1 MTGDDHSSSL
11 FIINQGKAARF
22 RSNRPQTKHN
32 VRSHCS
38 LTPVDGRNP
47 ASHLMIGSSS
57 RYLQGFL
64 HPRWCRMSSNSS
76 INSKT
81 LTLFV
86 WLTQLFSRSSVCIV
100 TLPIFFACYHHISS
114 HPLISFFHENRRVP
128 KCHQAKYFLG
138 VIALKRLGPLDFH
151 RFLLLPK
158 KIYMKH
164 VHPSTSTR
172 FQEPKYCAWKCAKT

>member
-114 HPLISFFHENRRVP
+114 HPLISFFHGNRRVP

-138 VIALKRLGPLDFH
+138 EIAFEKVGPL
-151 RFLLLPK
+151 RFP
-158 KIYMKH
+158 
-164 VHPSTSTR
+164 
-172 FQEPKYCAWKCAKT
+172 